1 MHVLMNSGGGRDET
15 DDADGIK
22 CSQSR
27 RSSLESSEE
36 PELVDIQ
43 QDFRPNTAHNRK
55 VLESRGIS
63 GSETTQTPIEIPQ
76 ATVEIES
83 KVRVVSSLEVRRKRK
98 NKCKL
103 N

>member
-1 MHVLMNSGGGRDET
+1 MHVAINSGGGHEERD
-15 DDADGIK
+15 DSDRLG

-43 QDFRPNTAHNRK
+43 QDSRPTTAHNRK

-63 GSETTQTPIEIPQ
+63 GSETIQTPIEIPQ
-76 ATVEIES
+76 ATLEIES
-83 KVRVVSSLEVRRKRK
+83 KVRMGSS
-98 NKCKL
+98 
-103 N
+103 